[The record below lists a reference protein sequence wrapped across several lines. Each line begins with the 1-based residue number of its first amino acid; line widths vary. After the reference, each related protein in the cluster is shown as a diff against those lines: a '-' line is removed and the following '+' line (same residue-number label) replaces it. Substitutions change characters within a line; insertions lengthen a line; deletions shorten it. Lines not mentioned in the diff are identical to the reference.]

1 MKLLKRMYCGRRT
14 VNKFNRTTLI
24 RVSTLI
30 KREKMILKAKSGISY
45 NADSFRKGG

>member
-1 MKLLKRMYCGRRT
+1 MKLLKRMYYGKRT

-30 KREKMILKAKSGISY
+30 KREKMILKAK
-45 NADSFRKGG
+45 

>member
-1 MKLLKRMYCGRRT
+1 MKLLKRMYCGKRT

-30 KREKMILKAKSGISY
+30 KREKMILKA
-45 NADSFRKGG
+45 R

>member
-1 MKLLKRMYCGRRT
+1 MKLLKWKYCGKRT

-30 KREKMILKAKSGISY
+30 KREKMILKAK
-45 NADSFRKGG
+45 

>member
-1 MKLLKRMYCGRRT
+1 MKLLKRMYCGKHT

-30 KREKMILKAKSGISY
+30 KREKMILKAK
-45 NADSFRKGG
+45 

>member
-24 RVSTLI
+24 RVRTLI
-30 KREKMILKAKSGISY
+30 KRETMFLKSEVRHKL
-45 NADSFRKGG
+45 

>member
-1 MKLLKRMYCGRRT
+1 MKLLKQVYYDKRT

-30 KREKMILKAKSGISY
+30 KREKMILKA
-45 NADSFRKGG
+45 R

>member
-1 MKLLKRMYCGRRT
+1 MKLLKRMYSGRRT

-30 KREKMILKAKSGISY
+30 KREKMILKAK
-45 NADSFRKGG
+45 